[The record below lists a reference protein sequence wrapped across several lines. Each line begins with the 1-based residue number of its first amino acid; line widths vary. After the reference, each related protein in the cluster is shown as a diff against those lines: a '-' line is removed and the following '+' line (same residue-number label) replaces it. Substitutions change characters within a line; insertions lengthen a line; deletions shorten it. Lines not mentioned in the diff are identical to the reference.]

1 MRAVFKRELR
11 AYFTSPLGYVI
22 LGIMLFFLGNGFS
35 MLISSDY
42 GNISYLF
49 YYVNTYTMLIPP
61 LITMRLFSEERRQ
74 KSDQLLFTAPVSI
87 TKIVLGKYLAAFA
100 LFSICFAI
108 TLVFEIIFA
117 ALTEVNILMYISSL
131 IGTALLG
138 LSLLAIGTFISSI
151 TESQIIAAILGII
164 SSLGIMML
172 DFIGNLFSGSFLTTL
187 LAYLSFTTRYN
198 TFNSGIIDF
207 SNIIFFLSVSALFI
221 FLTIRVH
228 EKKRWA

>member
-1 MRAVFKRELR
+1 MKAIFKRELK

-61 LITMRLFSEERRQ
+61 LITMRLFSEERKQ

-172 DFIGNLFSGSFLTTL
+172 DFIGNLFSNNIITTL
-187 LAYLSFTTRYN
+187 LGYLSFATRYN

-207 SNIIFFLSVSALFI
+207 SNIIFFLSISALFI

>member
-1 MRAVFKRELR
+1 MRAVYKRELR

-22 LGIMLFFLGNGFS
+22 IGIMLFFLGNAFS
-35 MLISSDY
+35 ILMGADY
-42 GNISYLF
+42 GNISFLF
-49 YYVNTYTMLIPP
+49 YYVNTYIMLIPP
-61 LITMRLFSEERRQ
+61 LITMRLFSEEKKQ

-87 TKIVLGKYLAAFA
+87 TRIVLGKYFAAFT
-100 LFSICFAI
+100 LFGLCFAV
-108 TLVFEIIFA
+108 TLIFEIIFA
-117 ALTEVNILMYISSL
+117 ALTEVNVLLYLSSL
-131 IGTALLG
+131 LGTALLG

-172 DFIGNLFSGSFLTTL
+172 DYLGQLFSNELVSLIFT
-187 LAYLSFTTRYN
+187 YLSFTTRYN

>member
-1 MRAVFKRELR
+1 MRAIFKRELR

-35 MLISSDY
+35 MLLSSDY

-61 LITMRLFSEERRQ
+61 LITMRLFSEEKRQ

-87 TKIVLGKYLAAFA
+87 TRIVLGKYLAAFT
-100 LFSICFAI
+100 LFSLCFAI

-117 ALTEVNILMYISSL
+117 ALTEVNVMMYISSL

-172 DFIGNLFSGSFLTTL
+172 DYIGNLFSGSFLTSL
-187 LAYLSFTTRYN
+187 LGYLSFTTRYN

>member
-35 MLISSDY
+35 MLLSSDY

-87 TKIVLGKYLAAFA
+87 TRIVLGKYLAAFT

-117 ALTEVNILMYISSL
+117 ALTEVNVLMYISSL

-172 DFIGNLFSGSFLTTL
+172 DYIGNLFSGSFLTSL
-187 LAYLSFTTRYN
+187 FGYLSFTTRYN

>member
-1 MRAVFKRELR
+1 MRAVYKRELR

-22 LGIMLFFLGNGFS
+22 LGIMLFFLGNSFS
-35 MLISSDY
+35 ILVNADY
-42 GNISYLF
+42 GNISFLF
-49 YYVNTYTMLIPP
+49 YYMNTYTMLIPP
-61 LITMRLFSEERRQ
+61 LITMRLFSEEKRQ

-87 TKIVLGKYLAAFA
+87 TKIVFGKYLAAFT
-100 LFSICFAI
+100 LFSLCFAI

-117 ALTEVNILMYISSL
+117 ALTEVNLLMYLSSL
-131 IGTALLG
+131 LGTALMG

-164 SSLGIMML
+164 SSLGIMMI
-172 DFIGNLFSGSFLTTL
+172 DYIGNMFSNEIISMLFT
-187 LAYLSFTTRYN
+187 YLSFTTRYN
-198 TFNSGIIDF
+198 TFNSGVIDF
-207 SNIIFFLSVSALFI
+207 SNVIFFLSVSALFI

>member
-1 MRAVFKRELR
+1 MRAIFKRELK

-35 MLISSDY
+35 MLLSSDY

-61 LITMRLFSEERRQ
+61 LITMRLFSEEKRQ

-87 TKIVLGKYLAAFA
+87 TRIVLGKYLAAFT
-100 LFSICFAI
+100 LFSLCFAI

-117 ALTEVNILMYISSL
+117 ALTEVNVMMYISSL

-172 DFIGNLFSGSFLTTL
+172 DYIGNLFSGSFLTSL
-187 LAYLSFTTRYN
+187 LGYLSFTTRYN

>member
-1 MRAVFKRELR
+1 MRAIFKRELR

-35 MLISSDY
+35 MLLSSDY

-87 TKIVLGKYLAAFA
+87 TRIVLGKYLAAFA

-117 ALTEVNILMYISSL
+117 ALTEVNLLMYISSL

-172 DFIGNLFSGSFLTTL
+172 DFIGNLFGDSFLSTVF
-187 LAYLSFTTRYN
+187 AYLSFSTRYN

-207 SNIIFFLSVSALFI
+207 SNIIFFLSVSTLFI

>member
-1 MRAVFKRELR
+1 MRAIFKRELR

-35 MLISSDY
+35 MLLSSDY

-87 TKIVLGKYLAAFA
+87 TRIVLGKYLAAFA

-117 ALTEVNILMYISSL
+117 ALTEVNLLMYISSL

-172 DFIGNLFSGSFLTTL
+172 DFIGNLFSDSFLSTVF
-187 LAYLSFTTRYN
+187 AYLSFSTRYN

-207 SNIIFFLSVSALFI
+207 SNIIFFLSVSTLFI

>member
-1 MRAVFKRELR
+1 MRAIFKRELK
-11 AYFTSPLGYVI
+11 AYFTSPLGFVI

-35 MLISSDY
+35 MLLSSDY

-74 KSDQLLFTAPVSI
+74 KSDQLLFTAPGSI
-87 TKIVLGKYLAAFA
+87 TRIVLGKYLAAFT

-117 ALTEVNILMYISSL
+117 ALTEVNVLMYISSK

-172 DFIGNLFSGSFLTTL
+172 D
-187 LAYLSFTTRYN
+187 
-198 TFNSGIIDF
+198 
-207 SNIIFFLSVSALFI
+207 
-221 FLTIRVH
+221 
-228 EKKRWA
+228 

>member
-1 MRAVFKRELR
+1 MRAIYKRELR

-22 LGIMLFFLGNGFS
+22 LGIMLFFLGNSFS
-35 MLISSDY
+35 MLMSADY

-61 LITMRLFSEERRQ
+61 LITMRLFSEERKQ

-87 TKIVLGKYLAAFA
+87 TRIVLGKYLAAFT
-100 LFSICFAI
+100 LFGLCFAI
-108 TLVFEIIFA
+108 TLIFEIIFA
-117 ALTEVNILMYISSL
+117 SLTEVNLLMYLSSL
-131 IGTALLG
+131 LGTALMG

-172 DFIGNLFSGSFLTTL
+172 DYIGSLFSSTFISAIFT
-187 LAYLSFTTRYN
+187 YLSFSTRYN
-198 TFNSGIIDF
+198 AFNSGVIDF
-207 SNIIFFLSVSALFI
+207 SNVIYFLSVSALFI